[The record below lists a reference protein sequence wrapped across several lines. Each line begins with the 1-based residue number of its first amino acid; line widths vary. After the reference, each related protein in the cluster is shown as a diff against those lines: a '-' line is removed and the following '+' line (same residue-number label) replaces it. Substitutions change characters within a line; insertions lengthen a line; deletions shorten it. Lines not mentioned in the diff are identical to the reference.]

1 MKNKNLKI
9 IPVAVGLVLSVAVV
23 VLLMLDPD
31 TKTILSLLAFATLA
45 QGIALLDLVSAN
57 KDDDNAK

>member
-9 IPVAVGLVLSVAVV
+9 IPVAVGLVLSVAAV

>member
-9 IPVAVGLVLSVAVV
+9 IPVAVGRALSVAVV

>member
-9 IPVAVGLVLSVAVV
+9 IPVAVGLALSVAAV

>member
-9 IPVAVGLVLSVAVV
+9 IPVAVGLALSVAVV